1 MKKFPKNINMQKI
14 EKQIKI
20 NKSMLNNVKKQ
31 CLINRKKNL
40 IFIYNL
46 RYSNCFSKKKF
57 LIHLE
62 ELFL

>member
-1 MKKFPKNINMQKI
+1 MQKI

-20 NKSMLNNVKKQ
+20 NKSMLNNIKKQ

-46 RYSNCFSKKKF
+46 RYSNCFLKKKIF
-57 LIHLE
+57 DPFGTITCISVE
-62 ELFL
+62 